1 MTGLIF
7 DMDGTLWDSSAKVA
21 ESWTQVLKK
30 HPELSRQSVTRQ
42 EIQSWMGKTM
52 ENIAALMLPELAKD
66 VQMSIMD
73 ECAGWENEALRKE
86 GGILYP
92 DLVETLSA
100 LAKRVP
106 LFIVSN
112 CQSGYIEAFLA
123 YYGLESLF
131 TDIECYGNTG
141 REKSYSIRLLAERN
155 GLDHFWYVGDTQGD
169 YDATAEAGGSFIFA
183 AYGFGTVRE
192 ETPRIGKFSDLV
204 QMTF

>member
-21 ESWTQVLKK
+21 ESWTQVLEK
-30 HPELSRQSVTRQ
+30 HTELSRRSVTRQ

-192 ETPRIGKFSDLV
+192 ETPRIGKFSDLL